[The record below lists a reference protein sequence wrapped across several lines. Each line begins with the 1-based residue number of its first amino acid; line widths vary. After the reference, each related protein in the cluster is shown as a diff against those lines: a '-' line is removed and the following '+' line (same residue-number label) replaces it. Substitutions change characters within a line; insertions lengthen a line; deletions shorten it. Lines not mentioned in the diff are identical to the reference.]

1 MHSLA
6 GHLIVSL
13 FRRKASGKWQ
23 METPLGMAA
32 IEKRKKNKET
42 AQNLSTVQKDICI
55 NIQTASRIRNK
66 PEEDGYAGAN
76 DT

>member
-42 AQNLSTVQKDICI
+42 AQNLSTLQKDICI
-55 NIQTASRIRNK
+55 NI
-66 PEEDGYAGAN
+66 
-76 DT
+76 